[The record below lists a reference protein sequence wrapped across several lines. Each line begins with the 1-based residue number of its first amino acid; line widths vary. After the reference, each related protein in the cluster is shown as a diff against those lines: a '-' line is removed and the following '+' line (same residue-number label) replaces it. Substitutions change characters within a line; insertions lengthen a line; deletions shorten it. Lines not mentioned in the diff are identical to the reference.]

1 MESLVFRNGTV
12 SVNDIFAGSY
22 GYEQTNVC
30 FYQVVSIHGKS
41 TVCVR
46 PIDSEILYVNADS
59 YQKPIPDSFFNDEI
73 LKRRVKDCASQTSI
87 AIDDCETAY
96 KTDPEKKHRF
106 TTYA

>member
-12 SVNDIFAGSY
+12 SINDIFASSW
-22 GYEQTNVC
+22 GYEQTNIC

-46 PIDSEILYVNADS
+46 PIDSEVIYVNANS
-59 YQKPIPDSFFNDEI
+59 YEKPIPDSFLSDDVF
-73 LKRRVKDCASQTSI
+73 KRRVKDFSNQPSI
-87 AIDDCETAY
+87 NIDDCETAY
-96 KTDPEKKHRF
+96 KTDPTKKHRF